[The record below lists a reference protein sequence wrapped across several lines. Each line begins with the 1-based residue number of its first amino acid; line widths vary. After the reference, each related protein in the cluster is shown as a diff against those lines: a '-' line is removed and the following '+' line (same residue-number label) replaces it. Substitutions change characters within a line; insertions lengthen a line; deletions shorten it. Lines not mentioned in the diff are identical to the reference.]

1 MQNTTIKKVPTVYK
15 NGLLSKSNTTK
26 QTSYSEN
33 EEKNEVQP
41 STIQQD
47 ECIENQSNDFVKEIT
62 MTLENANDQEECAN
76 KIADLK
82 TGSFNN
88 WLKIGSI
95 LNRFKN
101 TLPENVD
108 KNFVAL
114 LKDDR
119 VKLNKSQGYKYA
131 DVYEFCVDKK
141 EIFHTTGKIQEC
153 GIEKIYLI
161 AKFKNKNQQNDLIT
175 HILNEKLSVTQ
186 LKHVI
191 ELLNQNVAESVDSA
205 FEYVTSAIKNKNLS
219 EKLIEWGISKP
230 KVNTNL
236 EDEINRLKQEVE
248 LLKKELAKYK
258 EPEKITTQQQT

>member
-1 MQNTTIKKVPTVYK
+1 MQNTIIETIPTAYK
-15 NGLLSKSNTTK
+15 GGLFGKSNKTDK
-26 QTSYSEN
+26 TSYNET
-33 EEKNEVQP
+33 EEKNEVKP
-41 STIQQD
+41 STIQKD
-47 ECIENQSNDFVKEIT
+47 EFMEKESNDFVKEIT
-62 MTLENANDQEECAN
+62 MTLENANSIEECAN

-82 TGSFNN
+82 TGSFND

-95 LNRFKN
+95 LHEFKN
-101 TLPENVD
+101 TLSENVD

-114 LKDDR
+114 LKDKR
-119 VKLNKSQGYKYA
+119 VNLNKSQGYKYA
-131 DVYEFCVDKK
+131 NVYEFCVDKK

-161 AKFKNKNQQNDLIT
+161 AKFKNKNQQNDLI
-175 HILNEKLSVTQ
+175 IRLLNEKLSVTQ

-219 EKLIEWGISKP
+219 EKLIEWGIGKP

-236 EDEINRLKQEVE
+236 EDEVNRLKQEIE
-248 LLKKELAKYK
+248 LLKKQLAEYK
-258 EPEKITTQQQT
+258 ETEKITNQQQP